1 MKGRENTNFARRR
14 IETDAIHNAYTL
26 FVLYLVLLLSGTFIL
41 SFAED
46 LPVLPVM
53 FECASALGTVGLTTG
68 ITPGLSTVSRIML
81 IIFMFFGRTGG
92 LTLGYALASPTYKN
106 EGRRPAEDVTV
117 G

>member
-1 MKGRENTNFARRR
+1 
-14 IETDAIHNAYTL
+14 L

-68 ITPGLSTVSRIML
+68 ITPGLSALSRIVL
-81 IIFMFFGRTGG
+81 ICFMYIGRVGG
-92 LTLGYALASPTYKN
+92 LTLTYAMVSLTKKETSKMPVEKL
-106 EGRRPAEDVTV
+106 TV